1 MERTWRII
9 TAHSPFIY
17 KKIQKEKNIW
27 KIKIETFTSET
38 FGEIRTILINDKPY
52 FVGKDIAKAL
62 GYADATKALKQH
74 VEEEDKIMGRQNT
87 TPYILDSM
95 GRKQYPTFINESGLY
110 SLIFGSKLKET
121 KEFKR
126 WVTSEVLPTIRTTGG
141 YVNSADL
148 MINTYFSS
156 LPNEQKTLLKGF
168 LTNIE
173 DLQKENSTLHNE
185 NDLLA
190 QKNLEW
196 ADRPLV
202 NSLVRAYATSL
213 NQNFAQAWVDFK
225 KELLYKHGI
234 NLNSRITYHI
244 NTTGKKPKTLDML
257 DDTELPNAI
266 STIVALC
273 RENDVDISE
282 LLDNKTK

>member
-1 MERTWRII
+1 ME
-9 TAHSPFIY
+9 
-17 KKIQKEKNIW
+17 N
-27 KIKIETFTSET
+27 KIETFTNET

-52 FVGKDIAKAL
+52 FMASDVAKAL
-62 GYADATKALKQH
+62 GYKRPNDAVTAHCRATVKCSTPISG
-74 VEEEDKIMGRQNT
+74 KIQEVN
-87 TPYILDSM
+87 
-95 GRKQYPTFINESGLY
+95 FIPEGDVY
-110 SLIFGSKLKET
+110 RLIIKSKLPSAEKFES
-121 KEFKR
+121 
-126 WVTSEVLPTIRTTGG
+126 WVMDEVLPTIRTTGG

-156 LPNEQKTLLKGF
+156 LPNEQKTLLKGL

-202 NSLVRAYATSL
+202 NSLVRAYAASL
-213 NQNFAQAWVDFK
+213 NRNFAKAWVDFK

-257 DDTELPNAI
+257 DDIELPNAI

-273 RENDVDISE
+273 RENEVDISE